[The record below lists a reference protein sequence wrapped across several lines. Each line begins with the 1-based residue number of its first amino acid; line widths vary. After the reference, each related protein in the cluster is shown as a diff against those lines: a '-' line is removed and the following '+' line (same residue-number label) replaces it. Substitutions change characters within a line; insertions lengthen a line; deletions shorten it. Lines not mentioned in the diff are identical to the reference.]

1 MASVKKNYLYN
12 LTAQMLT
19 IILPVVTTPY
29 ITRVLGNENLGIFGY
44 AQSIVNY
51 FILFGC
57 IGLNTYSQREIA
69 FHKNNR
75 HQQSVIFVEVMII
88 RLVTVSLSMVVYWLA
103 IIRTADYPL
112 YYSIFGLELFAALT
126 DISWFLQGNENF
138 RSQMVRT
145 LITRVLGLACIF
157 LFVKDAEDLYIYILC
172 CSGAILAGN
181 LSLWFSVKK
190 NLTPFCRDELRP
202 LRHLQPAMI
211 MFLPQIAVSVYTQL
225 DKTMIGLLTAH
236 DYNEVGYYSQAEK
249 IVKIAMTI
257 VTSLGSIMLSRVT
270 VAISQNDQKGA
281 EAYIRN
287 SFRFMYLLG
296 CPIAFGLAAIC
307 SDMVPWFFGP
317 GYEPVIPCMVMLS
330 PLVLIIGISNIFGT
344 QYMIPTKRM
353 KEFTTSILV
362 GMVVNVVFNVI
373 LIPTFGAIGAVVA
386 TLLAESAVSLRQY
399 LYLKSIF
406 RPAIFLVG
414 FRNVIASA
422 VMGCVVYAMTIWLP
436 AAIWATAAE
445 IAIGAAVYFAGLVLL
460 RDDFLLENIRRLG
473 GKRR

>member
-12 LTAQMLT
+12 LTAQLLT

-29 ITRVLGNENLGIFGY
+29 VTRVLGNENLGIFSY

-57 IGLNTYSQREIA
+57 VGLNTYSQREIA
-69 FHKNNR
+69 FHKEDR
-75 HQQSVIFVEVMII
+75 HRQSVVFAEVMII
-88 RLVTVSLSMVVYWLA
+88 RLVTVTLSIIAYWWA

-112 YYSIFGLELFAALT
+112 YYSIFGLELFAALL

-145 LITRVLGLACIF
+145 IITRVLGLACIF
-157 LFVKDAEDLYIYILC
+157 LFVKGAEDLYIYILC

-181 LSLWFSVKK
+181 LSLWFSVRK
-190 NLTPFCRDELRP
+190 NLDPFHRNELRP
-202 LRHLQPAMI
+202 LRHLKPAMI

-225 DKTMIGLLTAH
+225 DKTMIGLLTLH

-270 VAISQNDQKGA
+270 IAISQNDQKGA
-281 EAYIRN
+281 EAYIHN

-307 SDMVPWFFGP
+307 PDMVPWFFGA
-317 GYEPVIPCMVMLS
+317 GYEPVIPCMALLC
-330 PLVLIIGISNIFGT
+330 PLILIIGISNIFGT
-344 QYMIPTKRM
+344 QYMIPTQRM
-353 KEFTTSILV
+353 KEYTASIFG
-362 GMVVNVVFNVI
+362 GMVVNVVFNLI
-373 LIPTFGAIGAVVA
+373 LIPYFGAIGAVIA

-399 LYLKSIF
+399 LYLKTIF
-406 RPAIFLVG
+406 RPSIFLVG
-414 FRNVIASA
+414 IRNVIAA
-422 VMGCVVYAMTIWLP
+422 AIMGCIVYAMTIWLP
-436 AAIWATAAE
+436 ATIWATALE
-445 IAIGAAVYFAGLVLL
+445 IAVGAVVYFVALVLL
-460 RDDFLLENIRRLG
+460 RDDFLLGNIHRFG